1 MKNTN
6 HYDLDLG
13 LLLLSVASHN
23 KGLAAHLTP
32 QAKEAT
38 GIPMGSTSNWTMN
51 FTPTVPSSPGS
62 LKTSPSSTMQRTM
75 PPEEHTFITPPGHS
89 PRVISITRARKVN
102 RQKVNNWTTNMRT
115 KDREGNGDDVW
126 SLLWLPLLPALTLNK
141 VGQRQRWSKNHGK
154 PMAVNA
160 GW

>member
-38 GIPMGSTSNWTMN
+38 GIPLGSTSNWTMN
-51 FTPTVPSSPGS
+51 FTPTVPSSPGF
-62 LKTSPSSTMQRTM
+62 
-75 PPEEHTFITPPGHS
+75 PEDQPIKHHAEDNASRRAHLHHA
-89 PRVISITRARKVN
+89 TRAQPKSYF
-102 RQKVNNWTTNMRT
+102 NNKSKKGQQT
-115 KDREGNGDDVW
+115 K
-126 SLLWLPLLPALTLNK
+126 
-141 VGQRQRWSKNHGK
+141 SK
-154 PMAVNA
+154 
-160 GW
+160 